1 MKKIL
6 AYDKLQDL
14 KKLDLENEES
24 LIITAYKDTANV
36 ILLDLPNAN
45 AISMGEIIDEIFE
58 FWNNK
63 EKQYENIVNIRKILK
78 DNSNTNIVK
87 RFSKCLGDI
96 YNSLRVAKE
105 LNILTMDYEKF
116 VDTDEEELFLNL
128 MEKIYMEDNFIAFD
142 IKLYNYDKNIELFKE
157 DFDRTVKNILKK
169 GLLDLSNSKFRIY
182 LQGFYYIT
190 PIQERMIYWLK
201 KLGYEIIPVLCFE
214 PKNTE
219 VNGIIIKTFENKEIE
234 YISSLEDKKM
244 YIGDIFAKTLNGQ
257 REIKSQSA
265 EDLNTIS
272 FKAYDDMNTYNKTL
286 LNCKDKI
293 YAVNRNTL
301 IDRLSVFGGGI
312 TKQKKLSI
320 KFQSIGIFLKEIYSM
335 WNSNKKSI
343 NIDIDSLCKIFET
356 GMLKSK
362 SGTISKEFLED
373 LRLIANYF
381 IDCEILNQWQDRIN
395 VLRDNIINCQ
405 YDKIKEFYGP
415 FSIEIKRLD
424 EIIEILE
431 EVKKITDII
440 FYEDDYDIDMNIH
453 LKNLEQIVEK
463 NIYTEQDNDIV
474 KAMLKKI
481 KEIIECR
488 QSSIR
493 VNNNYLY
500 DAINFYINSIDNEE
514 EEESD
519 LQVFTLDS
527 IEGIDNRC
535 CNEITIS
542 DFDRDSFP
550 SKKAT
555 ENLFLNKNKL
565 NKIKELKNLELEKN
579 VISRQLIILENSD
592 LIGRYVFWLL
602 LKAPVNKILSRLIN
616 VDKNNEHFYESL
628 LKELGVES
636 TIERSKGKGLTEKK
650 DIDCEL
656 YKLEEK
662 KTFDGNK
669 ITKYC
674 YLRGFYYR
682 LNNNKEYY
690 TENFAIEHFF
700 ANLFSFILYEDNKII
715 NYDRMLDELWTFFP
729 QYPKL
734 FKEKIKRITIG
745 NRKSSQWNENE
756 FWIPKNFNIKENHE
770 KFKQEISMK
779 NNLDS
784 DQINNFIINGILPV
798 ANSKKNSCEYC
809 PNRDKCKE
817 RYAD

>member
-1 MKKIL
+1 MKKIF

-45 AISMGEIIDEIFE
+45 VISMGEIIDEIFE

-78 DNSNTNIVK
+78 DNPNTNIVK

-105 LNILTMDYEKF
+105 LNILTEDYKEF

-128 MEKIYMEDNFIAFD
+128 MEKIYMEDNFVAFD
-142 IKLYNYDKNIELFKE
+142 IKLYNYDKNIELFKY

-169 GLLDLSNSKFRIY
+169 DSLDLSNNNFKIY

-201 KLGYEIIPVLCFE
+201 ELGYEIIPVLCFE
-214 PKNTE
+214 PQNTA

-234 YISSLEDKKM
+234 CISSFENKKV
-244 YIGDIFAKTLNGQ
+244 YIADILAKILDGQ
-257 REIKSQSA
+257 CEIESQLA
-265 EDLNTIS
+265 EDLNKIS

-286 LNCKDKI
+286 LNSQDKI
-293 YAVNRNTL
+293 YAVNRNDL
-301 IDRLSVFGGGI
+301 VDRLSVFGGGI
-312 TKQKKLSI
+312 TKQKKISI

-362 SGTISKEFLED
+362 SGITSKDFLED
-373 LRLIANYF
+373 LRLISNYF
-381 IDCEILNQWQDRIN
+381 IDCEILKQWQDRIN
-395 VLRDNIINCQ
+395 ILRDNIINCQ

-424 EIIEILE
+424 DIIEIFE
-431 EVKKITDII
+431 EIKKITDII
-440 FYEDDYDIDMNIH
+440 FYEDEYEIDMGIH
-453 LKNLEQIVEK
+453 LRNLEQIVEK
-463 NIYTEQDNDIV
+463 NIYTEQENDIV
-474 KAMLKKI
+474 KEMLKKI

-500 DAINFYINSIDNEE
+500 DAINFYINSVNNEDDE
-514 EEESD
+514 EFE

-527 IEGIDNRC
+527 IEGINNKC
-535 CNEITIS
+535 CNEIIIS

-555 ENLFLNKNKL
+555 ESIFLDKEKL
-565 NKIKELKNLELEKN
+565 NKIKELKSLDLEKN

-602 LKAPVNKILSRLIN
+602 LKSPVNKTISRLIN

-636 TIERSKGKGLTEKK
+636 TIERSKGKGIIDKK
-650 DIDCEL
+650 DIDLEL
-656 YKLEEK
+656 YKLQNEK
-662 KTFDGNK
+662 EFKGSKN
-669 ITKYC
+669 TKYC
-674 YLRGFYYR
+674 PLRGFYYR

-690 TENFAIEHFF
+690 TDNFTIEHFF
-700 ANLFSFILYEDNKII
+700 ANLFGLILYKDNKSVD
-715 NYDRMLDELWTFFP
+715 YKKLDELWEFFP
-729 QYPKL
+729 QYSKL
-734 FKEKIKRITIG
+734 FKDKINRSTIS
-745 NRKSSQWNENE
+745 NKKSRQWNDSE
-756 FWIPKNFNIKENHE
+756 FWVPKNFDIEENYK
-770 KFKQEISMK
+770 KFKDEISK
-779 NNLDS
+779 ENNLDS
-784 DQINNFIINGILPV
+784 NQFNDFIISSILPV
-798 ANSKKNSCEYC
+798 ANSMKNSCEYC
-809 PNRDKCKE
+809 VNKDKCKE
-817 RYAD
+817 IYVD

>member
-1 MKKIL
+1 MKKIF

-24 LIITAYKDTANV
+24 LIITAYKDTANI
-36 ILLDLPNAN
+36 ILLDLPNSN
-45 AISMGEIIDEIFE
+45 VISMGEIIDEIFE

-63 EKQYENIVNIRKILK
+63 EKQYENIVNIRRILR
-78 DNSNTNIVK
+78 DNPNTNIVK
-87 RFSKCLGDI
+87 RFNKCLGDI

-105 LNILTMDYEKF
+105 LNILTEDYKEF

-142 IKLYNYDKNIELFKE
+142 IKLYNYDKNIELFKY
-157 DFDRTVKNILKK
+157 DFDSTVKNILKK
-169 GLLDLSNSKFRIY
+169 DSLHLSNNNFKIY

-201 KLGYEIIPVLCFE
+201 KIGYEIIPVLCFE
-214 PKNTE
+214 PQNAS
-219 VNGIIIKTFENKEIE
+219 VNGIIMKTFENKEIE
-234 YISSLEDKKM
+234 CIGSFENKKM
-244 YIGDIFAKTLNGQ
+244 YIADILAKILNGQ
-257 REIKSQSA
+257 CEIESQLA
-265 EDLNTIS
+265 EDLNKIS

-286 LNCKDKI
+286 LNSQDRI
-293 YAVNRNTL
+293 YAVNRTDL

-312 TKQKKLSI
+312 TKQKKISI

-362 SGTISKEFLED
+362 SGITSKDFLED
-373 LRLIANYF
+373 LRLISNYF
-381 IDCEILNQWQDRIN
+381 IDCEILKQWQDRIN
-395 VLRDNIINCQ
+395 ILRDNIVNCQ

-424 EIIEILE
+424 DIIDIFEEI
-431 EVKKITDII
+431 KKITDII
-440 FYEDDYDIDMNIH
+440 FYEDEYEIDMGIH
-453 LKNLEQIVEK
+453 LRNLEQIVEK

-474 KAMLKKI
+474 KEMLKKI

-500 DAINFYINSIDNEE
+500 DAITFYINSVNNEE
-514 EEESD
+514 DEELE

-527 IEGIDNRC
+527 IEGIDNKC
-535 CNEITIS
+535 CNEIIIS

-555 ENLFLNKNKL
+555 ESIFLDKEKL
-565 NKIKELKNLELEKN
+565 NKIKELKSLDLEKN

-602 LKAPVNKILSRLIN
+602 LKSPVNKTISRLIN

-636 TIERSKGKGLTEKK
+636 TIERSKGKGIIDKK
-650 DIDCEL
+650 DIDLEL
-656 YKLEEK
+656 YKLQNEK
-662 KTFDGNK
+662 EFKGSKN
-669 ITKYC
+669 TKYC
-674 YLRGFYYR
+674 PLRGFYYR

-690 TENFAIEHFF
+690 TDNFTIEHFF
-700 ANLFSFILYEDNKII
+700 ANLFGLILYKDNKSVD
-715 NYDRMLDELWTFFP
+715 YKKLDELWEFFP
-729 QYPKL
+729 QYSKL
-734 FKEKIKRITIG
+734 FKDKIKRSTIS
-745 NRKSSQWNENE
+745 NKKSRQWNDSE
-756 FWIPKNFNIKENHE
+756 FWVPKNFDIEENYK
-770 KFKQEISMK
+770 KFKDEISK
-779 NNLDS
+779 ENNLDS
-784 DQINNFIINGILPV
+784 NQFNDFIISSILPV
-798 ANSKKNSCEYC
+798 ANSMKNSCEYC
-809 PNRDKCKE
+809 VNKDKCKE
-817 RYAD
+817 IYVD

>member
-1 MKKIL
+1 MKKIF

-45 AISMGEIIDEIFE
+45 VISMGEIIDEIFE

-78 DNSNTNIVK
+78 DNPNTNIVK

-105 LNILTMDYEKF
+105 LNILTEDYKEF

-128 MEKIYMEDNFIAFD
+128 MEKIYMEDNFVAFD
-142 IKLYNYDKNIELFKE
+142 IKLYNYDKNIELFKY

-169 GLLDLSNSKFRIY
+169 DSLDLSNNNFKIY

-201 KLGYEIIPVLCFE
+201 ELGYEIIPVLCFE
-214 PKNTE
+214 PQNTA

-234 YISSLEDKKM
+234 CISSFENKKV
-244 YIGDIFAKTLNGQ
+244 YIADILAKILDGQ
-257 REIKSQSA
+257 CEIESQLA
-265 EDLNTIS
+265 EDLNKIS

-286 LNCKDKI
+286 LNSQDKI
-293 YAVNRNTL
+293 YAVNRNDL
-301 IDRLSVFGGGI
+301 VDRLSVFGGGI
-312 TKQKKLSI
+312 TKQKKISI

-362 SGTISKEFLED
+362 SGITSKDFLED
-373 LRLIANYF
+373 LRLISNYF
-381 IDCEILNQWQDRIN
+381 IDCEILKQWQDRIN
-395 VLRDNIINCQ
+395 ILRDNIINCQ

-424 EIIEILE
+424 DIIEIFE
-431 EVKKITDII
+431 EIKKITDII
-440 FYEDDYDIDMNIH
+440 FYEDEYEIDMGIH
-453 LKNLEQIVEK
+453 LRNLEQIVEK
-463 NIYTEQDNDIV
+463 NIYTEQENDIV
-474 KAMLKKI
+474 KEMLKKI

-500 DAINFYINSIDNEE
+500 DAINFYINSVNNEDDE
-514 EEESD
+514 EFE

-527 IEGIDNRC
+527 IEGINNKC
-535 CNEITIS
+535 CNEIIIS

-555 ENLFLNKNKL
+555 ESIFLDKEKL
-565 NKIKELKNLELEKN
+565 NKIKELKSLDLEKN

-602 LKAPVNKILSRLIN
+602 LKSPVNKTISRLIN

-636 TIERSKGKGLTEKK
+636 TIERSKGKGIIDKK
-650 DIDCEL
+650 DIDLEL
-656 YKLEEK
+656 YKLQNEK
-662 KTFDGNK
+662 EFKGSKN
-669 ITKYC
+669 TKYC
-674 YLRGFYYR
+674 PLRGFYYR

-690 TENFAIEHFF
+690 TDNFTIEHFF
-700 ANLFSFILYEDNKII
+700 ANLFGLILYKDNKSVD
-715 NYDRMLDELWTFFP
+715 YKKLDELWEFFP
-729 QYPKL
+729 QYSKL
-734 FKEKIKRITIG
+734 FKDKINRSTIS
-745 NRKSSQWNENE
+745 NKKSRQWNDSE
-756 FWIPKNFNIKENHE
+756 FWVPKNFDIEENYK
-770 KFKQEISMK
+770 KFKDEISK
-779 NNLDS
+779 ENNLDS
-784 DQINNFIINGILPV
+784 NQFNNFIISSILPV
-798 ANSKKNSCEYC
+798 ANSMKNSCEYC
-809 PNRDKCKE
+809 VNKDKCKE
-817 RYAD
+817 IYVD